1 MPNNKPISAAV
12 LVCET
17 VLAEKTG
24 GSSAIRIMDVLWIGQ
39 SSPVIRFFV
48 LTYVHCDPGDFNSHT
63 LKVQMIVRA
72 SGDWAV
78 VSEAKVESFVYG
90 YAVDPSGPGGYMLT
104 TEFTLDPKPLQIP
117 GLYFIQ
123 AILDGELATQTPL
136 TLLRKP

>member
-1 MPNNKPISAAV
+1 
-12 LVCET
+12 
-17 VLAEKTG
+17 
-24 GSSAIRIMDVLWIGQ
+24 
-39 SSPVIRFFV
+39 
-48 LTYVHCDPGDFNSHT
+48 
-63 LKVQMIVRA
+63 MIVRL
-72 SGDWAV
+72 SERWAV
-78 VSEAKVESFVYG
+78 VSEATESFVYG